1 VRRVIRDGGKLDL
14 DVADVVAQ
22 AMKDWAVAQG
32 AHYYAHVFYP
42 LTNSTAEKHDGFIS
56 PQGDGDAIHEFSGK
70 LLVQGE
76 PDGSSFPNGGIRST
90 FEARGY
96 TAWDITSPAYLM
108 RTPNGVTL
116 CIPTVFVSWTG
127 EALDKKTPL
136 LRSNAAMNRQAQR
149 LLRILGNQ
157 EVAPVNSSCG
167 AEQEYFLVDTQFATL
182 RPDLLLSGRT
192 LFGAPSPK
200 GQQFDDHYFG
210 AIPERVQ
217 VFMQDVEQ
225 QLYRLGIPAKTRHNE
240 VAPGQFEIAPVHEA
254 ANVATDHQQLIMTVL
269 KGTAKR
275 HGFTCL
281 LHEKPF
287 AGINGSGKHVNWS
300 VGNSTQGNLLD
311 PGHTPHDN
319 LQFLLFC
326 AAVIRGVHRNGPLLR
341 AVVATA
347 GNDHRLGANEAPPA
361 IISVYLGQQLEQ
373 VFQQIQRGEA
383 TGSATGGVMRLG
395 VDTLPEFPKDAGDRN
410 RTSPFAFT
418 GNRFEF
424 RAVGSGQSVAGPLVA
439 MNTVLAD
446 SLEWIS
452 DRLEAEMASGQ
463 TLEQAAA
470 VVLKQVMDLHGAVV
484 FGGDGY
490 ADAWHREATE
500 QRGLENLRNTAEA
513 LPVLRR
519 DDVRELFQRQA
530 VISPVE
536 LESRYEVYGEQYV
549 LAIEVEARVAL
560 AMVRTQISPA
570 VDKQISS
577 LARSLQQQ
585 HALGLQPDQRRLHQL
600 SDLQRQMDE
609 HSLALEGELD
619 LLHHGDTAALMHQ
632 CAQVIL
638 PRLSQLREAVD
649 GLEARV
655 DDDRWPLPSYRE
667 MLFVR

>member
-1 VRRVIRDGGKLDL
+1 
-14 DVADVVAQ
+14 
-22 AMKDWAVAQG
+22 
-32 AHYYAHVFYP
+32 
-42 LTNSTAEKHDGFIS
+42 
-56 PQGDGDAIHEFSGK
+56 
-70 LLVQGE
+70 
-76 PDGSSFPNGGIRST
+76 
-90 FEARGY
+90 
-96 TAWDITSPAYLM
+96 
-108 RTPNGVTL
+108 
-116 CIPTVFVSWTG
+116 
-127 EALDKKTPL
+127 
-136 LRSNAAMNRQAQR
+136 
-149 LLRILGNQ
+149 
-157 EVAPVNSSCG
+157 
-167 AEQEYFLVDTQFATL
+167 
-182 RPDLLLSGRT
+182 
-192 LFGAPSPK
+192 
-200 GQQFDDHYFG
+200 
-210 AIPERVQ
+210 
-217 VFMQDVEQ
+217 
-225 QLYRLGIPAKTRHNE
+225 
-240 VAPGQFEIAPVHEA
+240 
-254 ANVATDHQQLIMTVL
+254 
-269 KGTAKR
+269 
-275 HGFTCL
+275 
-281 LHEKPF
+281 
-287 AGINGSGKHVNWS
+287 
-300 VGNSTQGNLLD
+300 
-311 PGHTPHDN
+311 
-319 LQFLLFC
+319 
-326 AAVIRGVHRNGPLLR
+326 
-341 AVVATA
+341 
-347 GNDHRLGANEAPPA
+347 
-361 IISVYLGQQLEQ
+361 
-373 VFQQIQRGEA
+373 
-383 TGSATGGVMRLG
+383 MRLG

-649 GLEARV
+649 GLEAQV

>member
-1 VRRVIRDGGKLDL
+1 
-14 DVADVVAQ
+14 
-22 AMKDWAVAQG
+22 
-32 AHYYAHVFYP
+32 
-42 LTNSTAEKHDGFIS
+42 
-56 PQGDGDAIHEFSGK
+56 
-70 LLVQGE
+70 
-76 PDGSSFPNGGIRST
+76 
-90 FEARGY
+90 
-96 TAWDITSPAYLM
+96 
-108 RTPNGVTL
+108 
-116 CIPTVFVSWTG
+116 
-127 EALDKKTPL
+127 
-136 LRSNAAMNRQAQR
+136 
-149 LLRILGNQ
+149 
-157 EVAPVNSSCG
+157 
-167 AEQEYFLVDTQFATL
+167 
-182 RPDLLLSGRT
+182 
-192 LFGAPSPK
+192 
-200 GQQFDDHYFG
+200 
-210 AIPERVQ
+210 
-217 VFMQDVEQ
+217 
-225 QLYRLGIPAKTRHNE
+225 
-240 VAPGQFEIAPVHEA
+240 
-254 ANVATDHQQLIMTVL
+254 MTVL

-373 VFQQIQRGEA
+373 VFQKIQRGEA
-383 TGSATGGVMRLG
+383 TDSASGGVMRLG

-470 VVLKQVMDLHGAVV
+470 AVLKQVMDLHGAAV

-519 DDVRELFQRQA
+519 DDVRDLFQRQA

-619 LLHHGDTAALMHQ
+619 SLHHGDTAASMHH

-638 PRLSQLREAVD
+638 PRLAQLREAVD